1 MWVMQGSFV
10 VVFDLLFLVPTY
22 FLLVGFINAEFW
34 LVAALVLCRMFWGKS
49 VLWLAFL
56 ACWSICIVFWVKFHF
71 WEFKICFI
79 DLKRGAFCE
88 NLVLVAFET
97 FDILFWHLWGE
108 KFDILCKADHPSFT
122 TCMYMRRRTVS
133 IFAAIV

>member
-1 MWVMQGSFV
+1 MQASFV
-10 VVFDLLFLVPTY
+10 VVFDLIFLVPTY
-22 FLLVGFINAEFW
+22 FLLVGFTNASIW
-34 LVAALVLCRMFWGKS
+34 LVAALVPTEVLWRKS

-79 DLKRGAFCE
+79 DLKCGAFCE
-88 NLVLVAFET
+88 DWILVAFET
-97 FDILFWHLWGE
+97 FDTLFWPLWGE

-122 TCMYMRRRTVS
+122 TCMYKRRRAVS
-133 IFAAIV
+133 IFATIV